1 MTKTL
6 KVLVLAA
13 AVSALTAP
21 FALAL
26 DEAVVKITVPFDFVI
41 GDRQLP
47 SGEYRFV
54 QSENPGV
61 VQIYSKNHEHVMTTF
76 CLPLPWEATG
86 KGKLVFRNH
95 DGQHFLKMIRT
106 EDGSGVVFPETRTE
120 GTAQARV
127 KPRPGDVAVSAV
139 VTP

>member
-6 KVLVLAA
+6 KVLALAA
-13 AVSALTAP
+13 AVSALAAP
-21 FALAL
+21 RALAL

-47 SGEYRFV
+47 SGEYRLV

-61 VQIYSKNHEHVMTTF
+61 VQIYSKNHEHLMTTF

-86 KGKLVFRNH
+86 KAKLVFRNH

-106 EDGSGVVFPETRTE
+106 EDGSGVSFPKTRTE
-120 GTAQARV
+120 GQAQAKV
-127 KPRPGDVAVSAV
+127 KHRATDVAVSAV
-139 VTP
+139 VIP